1 MSEGMAEVQY
11 GAQTLFLFV
20 LADYLG
26 LYLAGPLY
34 GLYYL
39 IIGKEPLRVLLE
51 EAEEAGVA
59 DDAVLYDL
67 GQPCLYLPLFEGLQY
82 VRVYED
88 RHRLVE
94 GADEVLALGGVYRGL
109 SGPGTV
115 HLGEER
121 RGHLYKGH
129 ATEGGRRH
137 EPREAAYDAAATG

>member
-11 GAQTLFLFV
+11 GAQTLFLFI

-39 IIGKEPLRVLLE
+39 IIGKEPLRVLFE
-51 EAEEAGVA
+51 VREEAGVA

-88 RHRLVE
+88 RHRLIE
-94 GADEVLALGGVYRGL
+94 GADEVLSLLVVYLGL
-109 SGPGTV
+109 SPHPTL
-115 HLGEER
+115 HLGEEC

-129 ATEGGRRH
+129 APQVGRRD
-137 EPREAAYDAAATG
+137 EPGEVAND